1 MTKPIKIIGIS
12 PGTRYMGYAV
22 FCGSDLMDWGVK
34 NIEGKWSNK
43 KIGKVM
49 SVISDLTGHYMI
61 NVLSIKELHPSRSS
75 VNLDRV
81 VSGIKELSKSKGLRI
96 CQYSIG
102 ELENF
107 FCPGEKINRRDL
119 TEMVASRYPILS
131 HELDRERTIINP
143 YYVRMF
149 EAVAL
154 GSICFSHLDRRR

>member
-1 MTKPIKIIGIS
+1 
-12 PGTRYMGYAV
+12 MGFAV

-49 SVISDLTGHYMI
+49 SVISDLAGHYGT
-61 NVLSIKELHPSRSS
+61 NVLSIKTLHPSRSS
-75 VNLDRV
+75 ANLDRV
-81 VSGIKELSKSKGLRI
+81 VSRIKELSKRKGLRI

-102 ELENF
+102 ELKDS
-107 FCPGEKINRRDL
+107 FCPGEKINKRDL

-131 HELDRERTIINP
+131 YELDRERTIINP

-154 GSICFSHLDRRR
+154 GLICFSHLDRRR

>member
-1 MTKPIKIIGIS
+1 MHKTIKIIGIS
-12 PGTRYMGYAV
+12 PGTRYMGFALL
-22 FCGSDLMDWGVK
+22 CGSDLRDWGVK
-34 NIEGKWSNK
+34 NIEGRWSK
-43 KIGKVM
+43 EKIGKVM
-49 SVISDLTGHYMI
+49 SVISDLTEHHRT

-75 VNLDRV
+75 ANLDRM
-81 VSGIKELSKSKGLRI
+81 VSRIKELSKRKGIKI
-96 CQYSIG
+96 CQYSIE
-102 ELENF
+102 ELESY

-154 GSICFSHLDRRR
+154 GSICFSHLDRHK